1 MTVDE
6 AVVLAAGTLLAV
18 LLAAASRL
26 RRGVRLD
33 RPAPQP
39 LRRDALGFDADGP
52 VLDLEP
58 A

>member
-18 LLAAASRL
+18 LLAASRP

-39 LRRDALGFDADGP
+39 LVLDALGFDSDGP